1 MDPTPIGIVDAAFQ
15 DLCTRPKPPTLDGAA
30 LGNGL
35 PARAVALDELQA
47 LLLDRATSFE
57 TRDVVVAELIR
68 RYHIDGDDWGI
79 ALVGVLLPGLGGVA
93 ARLARGYPGDTDCID
108 AAVVAGFFDAAGS
121 CSLDGDRLSAHLL
134 WAAFREGYDIRM
146 QDVTA
151 AQHRSARPV
160 GVGVLRPAGHPDF
173 VLSRAVDADVITAAE
188 SELIG
193 STRLDGVSVAKAARK
208 HGMTAPS
215 LRRRR
220 QRAEARLVA
229 FIRTNDRDVS
239 RFARNRGFVGCGLT
253 AIPGI

>member
-1 MDPTPIGIVDAAFQ
+1 MDSTPIGIVDAAFH
-15 DLCTRPKPPTLDGAA
+15 DLCARPKPLTLDGAA

-47 LLLDRATSFE
+47 LLLNRATSFK

-79 ALVGVLLPGLGGVA
+79 ALVGVLLPGLLGMA
-93 ARLARGYPGDTDCID
+93 SRLAGGFPGDTDCID
-108 AAVVAGFFDAAGS
+108 AAILAGFFDAATT
-121 CSLDGDRLSAHLL
+121 CPLDGERLSARLL
-134 WAAFREGYDIRM
+134 WAAFREGHAIRT

-151 AQHRSARPV
+151 AYHRSSRPI
-160 GVGVLRPAGHPDF
+160 GSGALRPAAHPDF
-173 VLSRAVDADVITAAE
+173 ILSRAVDADVITKAE
-188 SELIG
+188 AELIG

-208 HGMTAPS
+208 HGMSAPS

-229 FIRTNDRDVS
+229 FIRTGDRDVS
-239 RFARNRGFVGCGLT
+239 RFARNRRFVGAG
-253 AIPGI
+253 